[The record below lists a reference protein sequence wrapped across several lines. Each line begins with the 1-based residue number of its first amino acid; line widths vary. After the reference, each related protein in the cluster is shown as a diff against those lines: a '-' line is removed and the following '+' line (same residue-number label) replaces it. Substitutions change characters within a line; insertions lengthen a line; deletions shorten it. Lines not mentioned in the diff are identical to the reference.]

1 MLYDGTLT
9 SVRLIVVN
17 RVSRKVSR
25 ETAFGTVIAMNVIV
39 VRKSF
44 TRARFDVSVTGRN
57 RGQRRRRFDRSNLF
71 SGRDRRTFV
80 FLSFIVASPFA
91 TFFRGKKLIRL
102 VVF

>member
-25 ETAFGTVIAMNVIV
+25 ETAFGTLIAMNVIV

-44 TRARFDVSVTGRN
+44 TCARFDVSEVTGCN
-57 RGQRRRRFDRSNLF
+57 RSQREDNSIDQIYF
-71 SGRDRRTFV
+71 
-80 FLSFIVASPFA
+80 
-91 TFFRGKKLIRL
+91 
-102 VVF
+102 